1 MATEGCFKCQYND
14 TEITCLVC
22 KLPVEIDDGMAILGD
37 SPEALEMT
45 VKVQE
50 PLYGEEYEFV
60 ASLEDD
66 GIMFATPFDWHD
78 VDGDNEQRN
87 EDAWAGLDAFL
98 GINVRESAIDSGIG
112 ASVPGIGCYPAV
124 SYAVLPYDMALLV
137 RRAVRET

>member
-1 MATEGCFKCQYND
+1 MATERCFKCQCSD

-22 KLPVEIDDGMAILGD
+22 RLPVKIGDGVAILGD
-37 SPEALEMT
+37 SPETLEITM
-45 VKVQE
+45 KVQE

-60 ASLEDD
+60 ASVEDD

-78 VDGDNEQRN
+78 VDGDCEDRN
-87 EDAWAGLDAFL
+87 EDAWAALDALL

-137 RRAVRET
+137 RRAVRK

>member
-1 MATEGCFKCQYND
+1 MATERCFKCQCND

-22 KLPVEIDDGMAILGD
+22 KLPVEIDDGVAILGE
-37 SPEALEMT
+37 SPETLEMT

-60 ASLEDD
+60 ASVEDD

-87 EDAWAGLDAFL
+87 EDAWAGLDALL
-98 GINVRESAIDSGIG
+98 GINVRESAIDCGIG